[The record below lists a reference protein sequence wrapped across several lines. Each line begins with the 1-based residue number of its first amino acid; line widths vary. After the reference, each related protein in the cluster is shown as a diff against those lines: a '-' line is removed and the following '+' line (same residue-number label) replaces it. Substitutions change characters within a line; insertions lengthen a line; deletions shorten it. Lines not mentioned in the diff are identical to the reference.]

1 VVGESRRLDTGALS
15 NFPNRTQLRRLGKVD
30 PFAQYLLAQAY
41 NNAWSNHR
49 LLSACAQ
56 LTQAEYEA
64 KRFSFFP
71 SIKATLN
78 HILTVDW
85 FYIDTM
91 QRSLAGQP
99 VNEKARGFFDPP
111 EPYATCAVLREE
123 QSTSDRELIDIC
135 KGLDPEILRRDITVP
150 RLKGPT
156 LEPLPRLLAH
166 VFLHQAHHRGQVH
179 SMLSG
184 TKVAPPQLDD
194 FFCANDAPLRVA
206 DFEVLGFDEA
216 AIWPPAE

>member
-1 VVGESRRLDTGALS
+1 MQH
-15 NFPNRTQLRRLGKVD
+15 PQQLRKLNKVD
-30 PFAQYLLAQAY
+30 PFVQYLRAQAY

-49 LLSACAQ
+49 LLGACAQ

-64 KRFSFFP
+64 KRIGFFP
-71 SIKATLN
+71 SIRATLN

-85 FYIDTM
+85 FYIDAM

-99 VNEKARGFFDPP
+99 VNERARDFFEPA
-111 EPYATCAVLREE
+111 EPYATCAVLWEE
-123 QSTSDRELIDIC
+123 QATSDRELIEVC
-135 KGLDPEILRRDITVP
+135 QGLDAEILKRDITVP
-150 RLKGPT
+150 RVTGPT

-194 FFCANDAPLRVA
+194 FFCVNDAPLRVA
-206 DFEVLGFDEA
+206 DFTALGFQEA
-216 AIWPPAE
+216 TIWPPAE